1 MKKVTLAGLA
11 GEKPEVLEKLQE
23 IGCMQL
29 VPLTGQAESPEERVS
44 GHPKRTLEALRY
56 LLDSPQKR
64 RQTTEEEAFDLRK
77 VVRETIAN
85 RERRR
90 EVADR
95 IDELRARIG
104 KVEPWGDFRLP
115 PREALA
121 QHRLWFYMVPCYQMN
136 KVRESGLVWQVVH
149 KDHRNAY
156 VVVLSEKQP
165 PAEAMPVARS
175 RLGARSLSELHLE
188 LERSETEME
197 EVTAERWA
205 LTRWISL
212 MTGNLNRAANRSALK
227 LASSQALDAGELFA
241 VQGWVPVSESAQLT
255 EFAALRGL
263 ACILKDPE
271 PTESPPVLLHNRPA
285 AEPGEDLV
293 GFYQLPGYRD
303 WDPSGIIYYSFA
315 LFFAMILADAGYG
328 AVIGLGTALFW
339 KRLDESKR
347 FRKMLTSI
355 TVLSLI
361 YGALV
366 GSYFGISPSTSSVLF
381 NLKLLEINDFD
392 SMMRLTIGIG
402 AAHLI
407 YANLRTAWHRG
418 LSGGGLAPAG
428 WAGFLLGGLMT
439 YLTWG
444 GDERLL
450 WASGGIAGIGV
461 LLIILFSSER
471 PIKGVVDVLKRLVDG
486 VVALTGVSKVFGD
499 VLSYLRLFALGLSSA
514 SLALTFNQLA
524 SDIRGDGHGIALLF
538 GILVF
543 LLGHTLN
550 FALGIMSGVV
560 HGLRLNLIELY
571 NWSIFGEGSA
581 FRAFRKK
588 ETVKWTS

>member
-1 MKKVTLAGLA
+1 MKKVTLAGMA

-29 VPLTGQAESPEERVS
+29 VPLTGEAASPEERVT

-64 RQTTEEEAFDLRK
+64 RQTTEEGAFDLRK

-95 IDELRARIG
+95 IDELRARID
-104 KVEPWGDFRLP
+104 KVEPWGDFHLP
-115 PREALA
+115 AREALA
-121 QHRLWFYMVPCYQMN
+121 QQRFWFYVVPCYQMN

-165 PAEAMPVARS
+165 AAEAMPVARS
-175 RLGARSLSELHLE
+175 RLGARSLSELRLE

-212 MTGNLNRAANRSALK
+212 MTGNLDRAANRSALK
-227 LASSQALDAGELFA
+227 LASSQALDTGELFA
-241 VQGWVPVSESAQLT
+241 VQGWVPVSESVQVT
-255 EFAALRGL
+255 EFAASRGL
-263 ACILKDPE
+263 ACIIKDPE

-303 WDPSGIIYYSFA
+303 WDPSGIIYYSFS

-347 FRKMLTSI
+347 FRKMLTGI

-361 YGALV
+361 YGVLV
-366 GSYFGISPSTSSVLF
+366 GSYFGIAPSPSSTLF
-381 NLKLLEINDFD
+381 SLKLLEINDFD

-402 AAHLI
+402 ALHLI
-407 YANLRTAWHRG
+407 FANLRTAWHRG
-418 LSGGGLAPAG
+418 LSGSAMAPVG
-428 WAGFLLGGLMT
+428 WAGFLLGGLMA
-439 YLTWG
+439 YLFWG

-450 WASGGIAGIGV
+450 WASGGVAGIGV

-471 PIKGVVDVLKRLVDG
+471 PIQGVVDVLKRLVDG
-486 VVALTGVSKVFGD
+486 VVALTGLSKVFGD

-550 FALGIMSGVV
+550 FALGVMSGVV

-571 NWSIFGEGSA
+571 GWSIFGEGSA